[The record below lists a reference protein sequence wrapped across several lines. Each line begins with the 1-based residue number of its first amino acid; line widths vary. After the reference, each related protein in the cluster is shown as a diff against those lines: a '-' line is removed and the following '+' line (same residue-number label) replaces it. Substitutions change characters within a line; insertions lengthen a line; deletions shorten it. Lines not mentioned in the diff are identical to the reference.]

1 MKKETIMR
9 FKRATAAGLV
19 SAILALGT
27 SCGYKP
33 EHTTNSTQPS
43 QTTQTSQTTETTQ
56 TTQTTG
62 VPYVEVDPEVDATV
76 IGKENTLSLINLS
89 NTVRQM
95 INDDSAF
102 GNNFSYRAES
112 VLVTG
117 ISVTDY
123 VEEEEDAN
131 EAVQQDETPKK
142 SLVTISYTAD
152 AVDKTTGEKA
162 NISDTISYV
171 TQNQEV
177 NKLSNKAFTLS
188 EVDAFSNAL
197 IEANQEK
204 IAEAQKSQPTT
215 PSGDTTI
222 KTDPA
227 DAIKSS
233 TTVANTTAVSEEE
246 DYTKKFIETFLAPAV
261 KAELESEKMKD
272 LLGDKYEIQRIY
284 FAPGIHVSN
293 AKNAISCYGNMD
305 APLMTYSKRYE
316 VQKGGRFKDSDYT
329 ISAYTN
335 YTLSNGYLYL
345 SVTHGE
351 GKIVMKPG
359 ATMPPHYD
367 SHDYY
372 DLTNYVR
379 AMCFA
384 KDKTSGEIVVISI
397 DTFFRTTVNES
408 DMQKIADTF
417 NAIANT
423 SHPTSTEN
431 IYDTNK
437 PIRDNNP
444 FECTQSQFNEFLKSF
459 YEVCLTSSIKQGN
472 IPTKLYHLNEL
483 QHDPYELSANL
494 IRYMSNQN
502 AYSFSPEY
510 FKGEAELGE

>member
-131 EAVQQDETPKK
+131 EGVQQDETPKK

-177 NKLSNKAFTLS
+177 NKLSNKAFSLS
-188 EVDAFSNAL
+188 EVDAFSTAL

-204 IAEAQKSQPTT
+204 IAEAQETT

-227 DAIKSS
+227 DAIKST
-233 TTVANTTAVSEEE
+233 TTVADQNQQNDIVQYVIDNYLKEA
-246 DYTKKFIETFLAPAV
+246 L
-261 KAELESEKMKD
+261 
-272 LLGDKYEIQRIY
+272 Q
-284 FAPGIHVSN
+284 
-293 AKNAISCYGNMD
+293 NAIDSSQYVQELIGLGYNIEKVHFVGDCTDFHSIFRRTACSDD
-305 APLMTYSKRYE
+305 AVAGTHLAQDHYFYSLRTPY
-316 VQKGGRFKDSDYT
+316 FY
-329 ISAYTN
+329 ISFNHTAYTFFFPVYEDDAKKEHKFTYAT
-335 YTLSNGYLYL
+335 YTGTVAAFAIALARNSETNELIAISIPA
-345 SVTHGE
+345 SVDF
-351 GKIVMKPG
+351 IIP
-359 ATMPPHYD
+359 D
-367 SHDYY
+367 D
-372 DLTNYVR
+372 VR
-379 AMCFA
+379 ANLLSQLGI
-384 KDKTSGEIVVISI
+384 KDNVDYLNIHKIYDTGDELIKANVDFKKVITQSKTKEELAENAMLVLDVFTNHAEKYIFPLYNLAI
-397 DTFFRTTVNES
+397 DYC
-408 DMQKIADTF
+408 
-417 NAIANT
+417 
-423 SHPTSTEN
+423 N
-431 IYDTNK
+431 IYDITNHPRK
-437 PIRDNNP
+437 DNFLDIGILRHLTNNNKYSLD
-444 FECTQSQFNEFLKSF
+444 FTQPQQEK
-459 YEVCLTSSIKQGN
+459 E
-472 IPTKLYHLNEL
+472 
-483 QHDPYELSANL
+483 
-494 IRYMSNQN
+494 
-502 AYSFSPEY
+502 
-510 FKGEAELGE
+510 

>member
-1 MKKETIMR
+1 MKKETLMR

-27 SCGYKP
+27 SCGFKP
-33 EHTTNSTQPS
+33 SEPTNSTTQSS
-43 QTTQTSQTTETTQ
+43 QTTQASQTTQ
-56 TTQTTG
+56 TTQTTS
-62 VPYVEVDPEVDATV
+62 VPYVEVDPKVDATV

-123 VEEEEDAN
+123 IEEEEEAN
-131 EAVQQDETPKK
+131 VEVQQDETPKK

-162 NISDTISYV
+162 NINDSISYV

-177 NKLSNKAFTLS
+177 NKLSNKAFSLS
-188 EVDAFSNAL
+188 EVDAFSTAL

-233 TTVANTTAVSEEE
+233 TTVADATAVSEEE

-261 KAELESEKMKD
+261 KAELESDTMKNI
-272 LLGDKYEIQRIY
+272 LGDKYEIQRIY

-293 AKNAISCYGNMD
+293 TKNTISCDGNMD
-305 APLMTYSKRYE
+305 APLMTHSKKYE
-316 VQKGGRFKDSDYT
+316 VRQGGRFKDSDYT

-345 SVTHGE
+345 SVRHGE

-367 SHDYY
+367 LYDYY
-372 DLTNYVR
+372 DLTNYVS

-397 DTFFRTTVNES
+397 DTLFQTTVNES

-423 SHPTSTEN
+423 NHPISTEN

-437 PIRDNNP
+437 PLRDNNP
-444 FECTQSQFNEFLKSF
+444 FECTQSQFNEFLRSY
-459 YEVCLTSSIKQGN
+459 YEVCLTSSIEQGA
-472 IPTKLYHLNEL
+472 IPTKLYHLDEL
-483 QHDPYELSANL
+483 WWDAQTLNPNL

-502 AYSFSPEY
+502 AYSLSPEY